1 MVWNK
6 DNIAAVIIL
15 AGDPPAGLAA
25 DLMQELAQKQ
35 PRPLIIAADGGARA
49 LWQQGIKPDMILGD
63 GDSLESDIFP
73 DIVRKKYPPAKD
85 FTDGEAAFAYAF
97 LHCAGDIAV
106 LGALGGR
113 IDQEMANI
121 LLPLCYGD
129 SAERFWIV
137 GEDCLAS
144 YCLGDAVINGHP
156 GDILS
161 RVPRTPW
168 VKGIDLTG
176 LAYPLHNYDL
186 AMGSTICTS
195 NVLTEKSC
203 RIIFRQGKAL
213 IVHYPLKPADES

>member
-85 FTDGEAAFAYAF
+85 FTDGEAARPPHAA
-97 LHCAGDIAV
+97 C
-106 LGALGGR
+106 R
-113 IDQEMANI
+113 
-121 LLPLCYGD
+121 
-129 SAERFWIV
+129 
-137 GEDCLAS
+137 
-144 YCLGDAVINGHP
+144 DA
-156 GDILS
+156 
-161 RVPRTPW
+161 
-168 VKGIDLTG
+168 
-176 LAYPLHNYDL
+176 
-186 AMGSTICTS
+186 
-195 NVLTEKSC
+195 
-203 RIIFRQGKAL
+203 
-213 IVHYPLKPADES
+213 